1 MSLGATRLKAE
12 GSMKALTVGLQD
24 EIFAL
29 PAEGV
34 REILDVVPITEVP
47 NARAF
52 VGGLIN
58 VRGRVVPLADLRV
71 MFGMDR
77 PPPDKDTRIVVIE
90 IDLDG
95 EPTIAGILADR
106 VRDVTDIETATIE
119 EAPKVGMRWPAEFV
133 RGIGKRGDEFV
144 IIPDMG
150 RIFGAEGDKLH
161 ATRRYAFRHGNGHVQ
176 KCLGP
181 TVGTGQA
188 NVDRTE
194 TAIWQ
199 GG

>member
-1 MSLGATRLKAE
+1 MSLGATQVKAATT
-12 GSMKALTVGLQD
+12 MKALTIGLQD
-24 EIFAL
+24 ETFAL

-47 NARAF
+47 NARPF

-150 RIFGAEGDKLH
+150 RIFGAEGDK
-161 ATRRYAFRHGNGHVQ
+161 NPSQ
-176 KCLGP
+176 
-181 TVGTGQA
+181 QS
-188 NVDRTE
+188 DERTN
-194 TAIWQ
+194 
-199 GG
+199 

>member
-1 MSLGATRLKAE
+1 MTVTAMRSPEGGA
-12 GSMKALTVGLQD
+12 MKALTIGLQN

-29 PAEGV
+29 PAESV
-34 REILDVVPITEVP
+34 REILDIVPITEVP

-71 MFGMDR
+71 MFGMHR

-106 VRDVTDIETATIE
+106 VRDVTDIETASIE
-119 EAPKVGMRWPAEFV
+119 ETPKVGMRWPAEFI
-133 RGIGKRGDEFV
+133 RGIGRRGDEFV
-144 IIPDMG
+144 IIPNMG
-150 RIFGAEGDKLH
+150 RIFGAEGDQIPP
-161 ATRRYAFRHGNGHVQ
+161 RES
-176 KCLGP
+176 
-181 TVGTGQA
+181 
-188 NVDRTE
+188 DERTS
-194 TAIWQ
+194 Q
-199 GG
+199 